1 MTHVAKEG
9 NPRKGVMNGA
19 EISQSVLDVESWFK
33 KHGGDC
39 LDHAQGADDGDLQAL
54 EKAVDASVPKEL
66 RSLLSVQDGD
76 LWFSDKQALTCKA
89 MATEALEMEGRVP
102 GWRPGL
108 IPFAKEFDG
117 TFLVADAQTRGCP
130 VAEWDLDGEGAIV
143 ADTFSLFLERFRND
157 LLSGRCE
164 FVEGIGIVE
173 KMKTSARAA
182 AATGRG
188 RGK

>member
-1 MTHVAKEG
+1 MPLPPAKKNE
-9 NPRKGVMNGA
+9 PPPA
-19 EISQSVLDVESWFK
+19 
-33 KHGGDC
+33 
-39 LDHAQGADDGDLQAL
+39 
-54 EKAVDASVPKEL
+54 
-66 RSLLSVQDGD
+66 
-76 LWFSDKQALTCKA
+76 
-89 MATEALEMEGRVP
+89 AT
-102 GWRPGL
+102 
-108 IPFAKEFDG
+108 K
-117 TFLVADAQTRGCP
+117 TQVADAQTRGCP